1 MSCHWRKRP
10 LARTR
15 SFSPT
20 MSRRLILIRHG
31 QTTYNA
37 SGRMQGHLDT
47 ELSDVGYEQARA
59 AARLLRDQ
67 GVVKIVASDLQRARE
82 TARVVAESLG
92 LDFSTDP
99 RLRETNLGQW
109 QGKSSAE
116 VDAEFPGARA
126 IWRHDPTWAPPEGE
140 SRVDVARRARP
151 VIDELMQE
159 FSGWDDGAVLIVAH
173 GGAISAL
180 TCHLLGLD
188 HGQYG
193 ILSGLKNT
201 HWSQLTARPD
211 FNPETPVTSLEFTP
225 ETVASAQW
233 YFDGWNMGGE
243 VTGDGGADT

>member
-15 SFSPT
+15 SFNPT

-67 GVVKIVASDLQRARE
+67 DVVKIVASDLQRARE

-126 IWRHDPTWAPPEGE
+126 IWRHDPPWAPPEGE
-140 SRVDVARRARP
+140 SRVDVARRAGPR
-151 VIDELMQE
+151 
-159 FSGWDDGAVLIVAH
+159 
-173 GGAISAL
+173 
-180 TCHLLGLD
+180 
-188 HGQYG
+188 
-193 ILSGLKNT
+193 
-201 HWSQLTARPD
+201 
-211 FNPETPVTSLEFTP
+211 
-225 ETVASAQW
+225 
-233 YFDGWNMGGE
+233 
-243 VTGDGGADT
+243 